1 MREWNRMQAAPDAP
15 ETKVTYDST
24 PWHVCPA
31 TGTGGAL
38 RFKGG
43 AREGRE
49 VACPACG
56 VRLVYQKPKGA
67 GAPAEQGG
75 RTHF

>member
-1 MREWNRMQAAPDAP
+1 MHAEPDA
-15 ETKVTYDST
+15 KVTYDST
-24 PWHVCPA
+24 PWHVCPS
-31 TGTGGAL
+31 TGSGGAL

-56 VRLVYQKPKGA
+56 LRLVYRKPK
-67 GAPAEQGG
+67 PSSTSAEQGG